1 MAGTASTVRS
11 WLLLEDPGPWGRD
24 ALRDARLPERVGLE
38 LQRRCRAAGVR
49 PLLIRRASSNASAA
63 ASSSGGLACFAI
75 RSGPEPPWI
84 ERIRLARVTDTLDLD
99 LPSLGRGLRPGF
111 EPVDG
116 PLFLVCTHGRRDVCC
131 AERGRPVAQALAT
144 AVPGATWESSHVGGD
159 RFAGNLVA
167 FPHGLYLG
175 RVRPDEAAEVARAY
189 ADGRVSL
196 RHLRGRSCYPMPV
209 QAAEHA
215 LRTHEGFDRVDDIGL
230 ERTERRRGV
239 STSTFRTPMG
249 RFSVSVAIEESAPSF
264 LTCHSHAAE
273 PAPAYRMIA
282 IVRRPDLDGGPP

>member
-1 MAGTASTVRS
+1 MAR
-11 WLLLEDPGPWGRD
+11 
-24 ALRDARLPERVGLE
+24 
-38 LQRRCRAAGVR
+38 
-49 PLLIRRASSNASAA
+49 
-63 ASSSGGLACFAI
+63 
-75 RSGPEPPWI
+75 
-84 ERIRLARVTDTLDLD
+84 
-99 LPSLGRGLRPGF
+99 
-111 EPVDG
+111 
-116 PLFLVCTHGRRDVCC
+116 
-131 AERGRPVAQALAT
+131 ALAT

-215 LRTHEGFDRVDDIGL
+215 LRTHEGFDRVDDVGL

-239 STSTFRTPMG
+239 STSIFRTPMG

-273 PAPAYRMIA
+273 PAPAYRTIA
-282 IVRRPDLDGGPP
+282 IVRRPDLDGDASSTTAP

>member
-1 MAGTASTVRS
+1 
-11 WLLLEDPGPWGRD
+11 
-24 ALRDARLPERVGLE
+24 LPERVGLE

-49 PLLIRRASSNASAA
+49 PLLIRRVSSTTSAA
-63 ASSSGGLACFAI
+63 DGLACFAI

-84 ERIRLARVTDTLDLD
+84 ERTRLAKVADILDLD
-99 LPSLGRGLRPGF
+99 LPALGRGVRPGF

-116 PLFLVCTHGRRDVCC
+116 AIFLVCTHGRRDVCC
-131 AERGRPVAQALAT
+131 AERGRPLAQALAT
-144 AVPGATWESSHVGGD
+144 ALPHQTWESSHVGGD

-175 RVRPDEAAEVARAY
+175 RVRAGEAAEVARAY
-189 ADGRVSL
+189 AKGRVSPQ
-196 RHLRGRSCYPMPV
+196 HLRGRSCYPMPV

-215 LRTHEGFDRVDDIGL
+215 LRTSQGFDRVDDVGL
-230 ERTERRRGV
+230 ERTEGRRGV

-264 LTCHSHAAE
+264 LTCHSPVAE
-273 PAPAYRMIA
+273 PAPAYRTIA
-282 IVRRPDLDGGPP
+282 IVRRPDLDGGAS

>member
-1 MAGTASTVRS
+1 
-11 WLLLEDPGPWGRD
+11 
-24 ALRDARLPERVGLE
+24 LPERVGLE
-38 LQRRCRAAGVR
+38 LQRRCRAADVR

-63 ASSSGGLACFAI
+63 DGLACFAI

-99 LPSLGRGLRPGF
+99 LPALARGLRPGF
-111 EPVDG
+111 EPLDG

-144 AVPGATWESSHVGGD
+144 AVPDATWESSHVGGD

-189 ADGRVSL
+189 AEGRVSL

-215 LRTHEGFDRVDDIGL
+215 LRTHAGFDRVDDVGL
-230 ERTERRRGV
+230 ERSERRRGV

-264 LTCHSHAAE
+264 LTCHSHVAE
-273 PAPAYRMIA
+273 PAPAYRTIA
-282 IVRRPDLDGGPP
+282 IIRRPDLDVGAP